1 MNIKEVLVNTE
12 EYFEKNGIDSPRLD
26 AEVLLA
32 ELLDMERIK
41 LYVNFDYPLNDD
53 EIAKYR
59 EMIKKRAQHIPVA
72 YIIGHKEFMSLDF
85 FVNKDVLLPRPETEI
100 LVEYLIDHFQE
111 KDMESIN
118 IVEVGTGSGAIMV
131 SLGHY
136 LENARILGVEIDSD
150 ALAVTRKNIERFSLE
165 DRLKVTKGDLLKPLI
180 KREIKNVDLL
190 VSNPPYISEEEMGN
204 LPPEVK
210 QEPETALYGG
220 REGLDI
226 YKDLIPQSRQV
237 LKNNGMIALEI
248 GYQQA
253 KDVRKILEKNNF
265 KNIEVR
271 QDYADKDRF
280 IIAYKG

>member
-1 MNIKEVLVNTE
+1 LNIKEVLVNTE
-12 EYFEKNGIDSPRLD
+12 EYFQKNGIESARLD

-41 LYVNFDYPLNDD
+41 LYVNFDYPLNDE
-53 EIAKYR
+53 EISQYR

-85 FVNKDVLLPRPETEI
+85 YVNKNVLLPRPETEI
-100 LVEYLIDHFQE
+100 LVEYLIDCFQE
-111 KDMESIN
+111 KEMDTVN

-131 SLGHY
+131 SLGNY
-136 LENARILGVEIDSD
+136 LDNARILGVEIEEG
-150 ALAVTRKNIERFSLE
+150 ALEVTRKNIERFSLD

-180 KREIKNVDLL
+180 KREIKNVDLV
-190 VSNPPYISEEEMGN
+190 VSNPPYISEEEMDK

-210 QEPETALYGG
+210 KEPAKALYGG
-220 REGLDI
+220 RAGLDI

-237 LKNNGMIALEI
+237 LKDNGMLALEI

-253 KDVRKILEKNNF
+253 EAV
-265 KNIEVR
+265 
-271 QDYADKDRF
+271 
-280 IIAYKG
+280 

>member
-12 EYFEKNGIDSPRLD
+12 EYFQKNGIESARLD

-41 LYVNFDYPLNDD
+41 LYVNFDYPLNDE
-53 EIAKYR
+53 EISQYR

-85 FVNKDVLLPRPETEI
+85 YVNKNVLLPRPETEI
-100 LVEYLIDHFQE
+100 LVEYLIDCFQE
-111 KDMESIN
+111 KEMDTVN

-131 SLGHY
+131 SLGNY
-136 LENARILGVEIDSD
+136 LDNARILGVEIEEG
-150 ALAVTRKNIERFSLE
+150 ALEVTRKNIERFSLD

-180 KREIKNVDLL
+180 KREIKNVDLV
-190 VSNPPYISEEEMGN
+190 VSNPPYISEEEMDK

-210 QEPETALYGG
+210 KEPAKALYGG
-220 REGLDI
+220 RAGLDI

-237 LKNNGMIALEI
+237 LKDNGMLALEI

-253 KDVRKILEKNNF
+253 EAV
-265 KNIEVR
+265 
-271 QDYADKDRF
+271 
-280 IIAYKG
+280 

>member
-12 EYFEKNGIDSPRLD
+12 EYFKKNNIDNPRLD

-41 LYVNFDYPLNDD
+41 LYVNFDYPLKDE

-72 YIIGHKEFMSLDF
+72 YITGHKEFMSLDF
-85 FVNKDVLLPRPETEI
+85 YVNKDVLLPRPETEI
-100 LVEYLIDHFQE
+100 LVEYLIDHFKE
-111 KDMESIN
+111 KEMDRIN

-136 LENARILGVEIDSD
+136 LDNTRILGVEIDKD
-150 ALAVTRKNIERFSLE
+150 ALEVTKKNIAKFSLS

-180 KREIKNVDLL
+180 KRGISNVDLL
-190 VSNPPYISEEEMGN
+190 VSNPPYISEEEMHT
-204 LPPEVK
+204 LPPEVQK
-210 QEPETALYGG
+210 EPQKALYGG
-220 REGLDI
+220 RKGLEI
-226 YKDLIPQSRQV
+226 YKKLIPQSLEV
-237 LKNNGMIALEI
+237 LKTNGMIALEI
-248 GYQQA
+248 GYKQA
-253 KDVRKILEKNNF
+253 EDVKKLLFHNNF
-265 KNIEVR
+265 KDIEVR

>member
-1 MNIKEVLVNTE
+1 LNIKEVLVNTE
-12 EYFEKNGIDSPRLD
+12 EYFQKNGIESARLD

-41 LYVNFDYPLNDD
+41 LYVNFDYPLNDE
-53 EIAKYR
+53 EISQYR

-85 FVNKDVLLPRPETEI
+85 YVNKNVLLPRPETEI
-100 LVEYLIDHFQE
+100 LVEYLIDCFQE
-111 KDMESIN
+111 KEMDTVN

-131 SLGHY
+131 SLGNY
-136 LENARILGVEIDSD
+136 LDNARILGVEIEEG
-150 ALAVTRKNIERFSLE
+150 ALEVTRKNIERFSLD

-180 KREIKNVDLL
+180 KREIKNVDLV
-190 VSNPPYISEEEMGN
+190 VSNPPYISEEEMDK

-210 QEPETALYGG
+210 KEPAKALYGG
-220 REGLDI
+220 RAGLDI

-237 LKNNGMIALEI
+237 LKDNGMLALEI

-253 KDVRKILEKNNF
+253 EAVKNILVENNFKDIDVRK
-265 KNIEVR
+265 
-271 QDYADKDRF
+271 DYADKDRF

>member
-12 EYFEKNGIDSPRLD
+12 KYFKKNDIDSPRLD

-32 ELLDMERIK
+32 ELLGMERIK
-41 LYVNFDYPLNDD
+41 LYVNFDYPLKDK
-53 EIAKYR
+53 EISKYR

-85 FVNKDVLLPRPETEI
+85 DVNQNVLLPRPETEI
-100 LVEYLIDHFQE
+100 LVEYLIDYFQE
-111 KDMESIN
+111 KDMDSIN

-136 LENARILGVEIDSD
+136 LDNARILGVEIEEG
-150 ALAVTRKNIERFSLE
+150 AIEVTRQNIDKFNLE
-165 DRLKVTKGDLLKPLI
+165 DRLKVTKGDLLNPLI
-180 KREIKNVDLL
+180 KREISNVDLL
-190 VSNPPYISEEEMGN
+190 VSNPPYISEEDMDK

-210 QEPETALYGG
+210 QEPDKALYGG

-226 YKDLIPQSRQV
+226 YKDLIPQARKV
-237 LKNNGMIALEI
+237 LKDNGMIALEI
-248 GYQQA
+248 GYNQA
-253 KDVRKILEKNNF
+253 EAVSNILKENNF
-265 KNIEVR
+265 KDLELR
-271 QDYADKDRF
+271 KDYADKDRF

>member
-85 FVNKDVLLPRPETEI
+85 YVNEDVLLPRPETEI

-111 KDMESIN
+111 KEMESIN

-150 ALAVTRKNIERFSLE
+150 ALAVTRKNIERFSLD

-190 VSNPPYISEEEMGN
+190 VSNPPYISEEEMDK
-204 LPPEVK
+204 LPLDVK

-226 YKDLIPQSRQV
+226 YKDLIPQSRQI
-237 LKNNGMIALEI
+237 LKDNGMIALEI

-253 KDVRKILEKNNF
+253 EDVRKILQENNF
-265 KNIEVR
+265 NNIEVR